1 MEQTSF
7 TTIQSHTRPIY
18 EGKIQIQIPKP
29 NYFRQHPD
37 NSELI
42 LYEESMAAKSLQISQ
57 RTMIALILKYVKAV
71 GFSQGVT
78 SIDTCQYPLKLLG
91 ILYVQQEA
99 I

>member
-7 TTIQSHTRPIY
+7 TTIQSHTRLIY
-18 EGKIQIQIPKP
+18 EGKIQIPKP

-71 GFSQGVT
+71 GFSKV
-78 SIDTCQYPLKLLG
+78 LLQ
-91 ILYVQQEA
+91 LTLA
-99 I
+99 NTR